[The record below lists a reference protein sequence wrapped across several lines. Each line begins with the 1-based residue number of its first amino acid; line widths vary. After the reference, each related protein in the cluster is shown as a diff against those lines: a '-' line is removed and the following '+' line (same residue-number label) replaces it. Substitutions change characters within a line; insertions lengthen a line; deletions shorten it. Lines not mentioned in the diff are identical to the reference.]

1 MVLNFRPLS
10 QTIFNNIE
18 LDFFSIQGLIFFN
31 IGSSGKRPE
40 RPAEPEEPPKPR
52 KKEEKEEKEERS
64 EGTAKGEGKKGKD
77 KNPNWRP
84 RSEEGTKYQGHIG
97 AHSPISQNLI
107 RQLET
112 RGRLPQDGC
121 KGRKGKEKKAQ
132 NLPVNQSA

>member
-1 MVLNFRPLS
+1 MIVTRRI
-10 QTIFNNIE
+10 T
-18 LDFFSIQGLIFFN
+18 GK
-31 IGSSGKRPE
+31 KRPE